1 VQVIDLTGMA
11 SNDFTNHGKFASGEV
26 VGAIGERLA
35 EGQTLT
41 DTKGGLVESLGTFT
55 NGAINVAAG
64 VATGA
69 VTAPSA
75 VFDPTRSERS
85 VDTAA
90 GATSLTQ

>member
-1 VQVIDLTGMA
+1 
-11 SNDFTNHGKFASGEV
+11 V

-35 EGQTLT
+35 EGQSLSEA
-41 DTKGGLVESLGTFT
+41 KGSLVESLGTFT

-69 VTAPSA
+69 AAAPGELL
-75 VFDPTRSERS
+75 DPTRREKS

-90 GATSLTQ
+90 GATSLAQ